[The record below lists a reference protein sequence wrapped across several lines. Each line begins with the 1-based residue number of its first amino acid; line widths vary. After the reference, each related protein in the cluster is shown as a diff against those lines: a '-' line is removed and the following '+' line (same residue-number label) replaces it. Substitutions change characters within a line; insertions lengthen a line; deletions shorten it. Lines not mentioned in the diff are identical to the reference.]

1 MCRLFWDGVFDV
13 VGKTLDVRSL
23 DVDGFRVEWVVLGLG
38 WLYIYIYT
46 CVCIRCLVHLCTHA
60 YIFIYIYDYIYI
72 YIYIYGSCSR
82 TYGGLVA
89 LE

>member
-38 WLYIYIYT
+38 WLYIYIYMCMYPLFSTPMYT
-46 CVCIRCLVHLCTHA
+46 CL
-60 YIFIYIYDYIYI
+60 YIYIYIYMII